1 MIYSTC
7 TLNLIE
13 NEGVLQNLIEKYPGS
28 FEITFQKKWWPHI
41 DGTGGFFVSKLRKIG
56 TIETKERTLEPKY
69 NEEIA
74 ILKELHH
81 LPESFRSHD
90 IPPKYW
96 KFRENILTTI
106 EHPRLEEIRK
116 KYYFMRWGE
125 NIGNCVGGNSLGYYA
140 GRDMDVENY
149 PKIDFP
155 DEETLDAYLRG
166 NPDIPCEHDGTIL
179 LCFHDVIL

>member
-13 NEGVLQNLIEKYPGS
+13 NEGVLQNMMEKYPGS
-28 FEITFQKKWWPHI
+28 LEISFQKKWWPHI
-41 DGTGGFFVSKLRKIG
+41 DGTGGFFVSKLRKIAP
-56 TIETKERTLEPKY
+56 IESKERTLEPKY
-69 NEEIA
+69 NEEIS

-81 LPESFRSHD
+81 LPDSFRD
-90 IPPKYW
+90 IDIAPKYW
-96 KFRENILTTI
+96 KFRDNILVTI

-140 GRDMDVENY
+140 GRDMEVKDIESFS
-149 PKIDFP
+149 IQ
-155 DEETLDAYLRG
+155 EEIMLDMYLRG
-166 NPDIPCEHDGTIL
+166 NPDIPYNSNGNMLIYY
-179 LCFHDVIL
+179 